1 MHVVQHVPRRR
12 MERRRVLPSPGRR
25 IVVNDVHLGLGEV
38 DGLFNIGKMFT
49 RLVTITP
56 SSFKLKN
63 IAGAIGSLVTTTA
76 TMGVANVAS
85 ELAKGKGASF
95 TSAHS
100 KPMQYVGYG
109 TLAAGA
115 VVGAVVAAPMVGSAL
130 GIGGTAAT
138 GTGLTVAGEAAA
150 GSGLMAAGTG
160 VLAPVAE
167 TSFFA
172 APSVISTGS
181 TLMPAG
187 AGVLAPIAESGGILS
202 MIGSGL
208 STIGSG
214 IMTGIK
220 AIGSVLPV
228 LGQVAGGGGG
238 GGQVVVQ
245 QGADQ
250 NAAAQAYYAQQQA
263 LAQQEYIR
271 AQQAAM
277 YQPGY
282 NPNIPYVTDQY
293 TGAPLAPSMNTSYGD
308 LRSPY
313 TAITE
318 DGEQV
323 QVDPATGQIVQPG
336 FSTAMWVGGGAIIL
350 LLGMYVMSDDK

>member
-1 MHVVQHVPRRR
+1 
-12 MERRRVLPSPGRR
+12 
-25 IVVNDVHLGLGEV
+25 
-38 DGLFNIGKMFT
+38 
-49 RLVTITP
+49 
-56 SSFKLKN
+56 
-63 IAGAIGSLVTTTA
+63 
-76 TMGVANVAS
+76 MGVANVAS

-138 GTGLTVAGEAAA
+138 GTGLTAGAAAAGEGGMMAAGA
-150 GSGLMAAGTG
+150 GVLAPVEGAIAGSSYFALPAVTSTGSGLMAAGTG
-160 VLAPVAE
+160 VLAPAAE
-167 TSFFA
+167 
-172 APSVISTGS
+172 VG
-181 TLMPAG
+181 
-187 AGVLAPIAESGGILS
+187 GGILS
-202 MIGSGL
+202 TIGSGL

-263 LAQQEYIR
+263 QAQAAYD
-271 AQQAAM
+271 AQVAAAQAAM

-282 NPNIPYVTDQY
+282 NPNIPYVTGQY
-293 TGAPLAPSMNTSYGD
+293 PGSPTPSMNTSYGD

-323 QVDPATGQIVQPG
+323 QVDPATGQIIQPG
-336 FSTAMWVGGGAIIL
+336 VSTAMWVGGGAIIL